1 MPPVDILSEIVRA
14 DDRVALVFA
23 DGRTLSYADL
33 DARTLRF
40 AKRLG
45 QGGKRLI
52 AISAET
58 SEHMIVAY
66 LGALRAGHAVAMLPP
81 CDDRLWSDFLAAFRP
96 DFTFRPADG
105 RWRLIDESR
114 PGGSRQ
120 QLHPDL
126 ALVLMTSG
134 SSGTAKA
141 VRLSYAN
148 LDANARSIADYL
160 DLSSVDRAALVLP
173 LHYSYGLSVLHS
185 HLVAGG
191 SIFLPGVSVMSDDF
205 ARVIGESGCTN
216 FSGVPYSYELMEK
229 TGFRATELKAL
240 RFMTVAGGRLAPEL
254 IRRYRDY
261 MRAGGGR
268 FFVMYGQ
275 TEAAARIAFVPPESL
290 SDHEER
296 IGVAIPGGSLSLAD
310 DEGNPVDR
318 PGAAG
323 ELVYSG
329 PNVMMGYGADRAD
342 LARSAEIEA
351 LHTGDIAVR
360 DHEGFFRIVGRKSR
374 FAKVAGLRIGFD
386 IMEQVLAEAGI
397 AAAVVGD
404 DEGLQA
410 YVTDVDV
417 ADQARRILAKAS
429 HLPANLICVSEQTNL
444 PRLASG
450 KIDYDSLEKKMLK
463 TREKGR
469 PAAVSVLEAYARV
482 FYPLSVGRN
491 DSFVSLGG
499 DSLRFLQLTMEFDRL
514 GVDLPE
520 GWAHARIAE
529 LDNCR
534 QVTRSS
540 RLADVRPLPT
550 DLVLRAIAILLVVVH
565 HEMVWPIPGGS
576 GVMLLLVGF
585 SLARFQS
592 AHFLAGRFRQALR
605 PAINVLIPYFFIV
618 AAYALVWRAV
628 PWASITLTGNF
639 GYADPER
646 HEMVPYLYWFIE
658 AYAQTLL
665 VFALIFA
672 MPAVRK
678 LARARPFAFSLGL
691 LGLAVAARFSLPPVF
706 DIGKRQI
713 FTIYWGFHIAIF
725 GWCAGLADRA
735 ARRMVLTA
743 LAAAVLGYLAFW
755 ETVWI
760 GTTVKYLTI
769 FATLLALLYLPR
781 ISLPVWLGRFV
792 TLIAVS
798 AFPIYLLH
806 RFVPE
811 LLMTPAA
818 GALPVS
824 VFHLLA
830 IAGGLALGIIANK
843 TVAEFRNLLGGMA
856 IGENTGV
863 PQPALLLQWPFV
875 MRRNR

>member
-1 MPPVDILSEIVRA
+1 MTPLDIFSEILRA
-14 DDRVALVFA
+14 DDRVALIFA

-33 DARTLRF
+33 NARTLRF
-40 AKRLG
+40 AERLG
-45 QGGKRLI
+45 QEEKRLV
-52 AISAET
+52 AISAQT

-81 CDDRLWSDFLAAFRP
+81 CDDRLWTDFRAAFRP

-105 RWRLIDESR
+105 RWRLINESR
-114 PGGSRQ
+114 SERSTQ

-148 LDANARSIADYL
+148 LNANARSIADYL
-160 DLSSVDRAALVLP
+160 DLSSADRAALVLP

-216 FSGVPYSYELMEK
+216 FSGVPYSYELLEK
-229 TGFRATELKAL
+229 TPFRATQLKAL

-254 IRRYRDY
+254 IRIYRDH
-261 MRAGGGR
+261 MRANGGR

-275 TEAAARIAFVPPESL
+275 TEAAARIAFIPPESL
-290 SDHEER
+290 SDNEER
-296 IGVAIPGGSLSLAD
+296 IGIAIPGGSLSLVD
-310 DEGNPVDR
+310 DNGNPLER

-323 ELVYSG
+323 ELVYAG
-329 PNVMMGYGADRAD
+329 ANVMMGYGSDRID
-342 LARSAEIEA
+342 LARPAEVEA

-360 DHEGFFRIVGRKSR
+360 DEQGFFRIVGRKSR

-386 IMEQVLAEAGI
+386 IMEQALAKAGI

-410 YVTDVDV
+410 CVTDVGV
-417 ADQARRILAKAS
+417 ADRTRRTLAEAS
-429 HLPANLICVSEQTNL
+429 NLPANLISVTEQPSL

-450 KIDYDSLEKKMLK
+450 KIDYDSLAKTMLQ
-463 TREKGR
+463 TREKDR

-482 FYPLSVGRN
+482 FYPLTVGRN

-499 DSLRFLQLTMEFDRL
+499 DSLRFLQLAMEFERL

-520 GWAHARIAE
+520 GWVHARIAE
-529 LDNCR
+529 LDNCLKAK
-534 QVTRSS
+534 RSS
-540 RLADVRPLPT
+540 GTADTRALPT
-550 DLVLRAIAILLVVVH
+550 DLVLRAAAILMVVVH
-565 HEMVWPIPGGS
+565 HEMLWPIPGGS
-576 GVMLLLVGF
+576 GVMMLLVGF

-592 AHFLAGRFRQALR
+592 AHFLAGQFRPALR
-605 PAINVLIPYFFIV
+605 PAINVLIPYFCIV
-618 AAYALVWRAV
+618 AAYALVWRTV

-665 VFALIFA
+665 VFTLIFV
-672 MPAVRK
+672 MPRVRRFA
-678 LARARPFAFSLGL
+678 LARPFAFSLGL
-691 LGLAVAARFSLPPVF
+691 LGLAVTARFSLPFVF
-706 DIGKRQI
+706 DIGTRQI
-713 FTIYWGFHIAIF
+713 FTIYWGFHLAIF
-725 GWCAGLADRA
+725 GWCAGLADSD
-735 ARRMVLTA
+735 ARRMALVA

-769 FATLLALLYLPR
+769 FAALLALLYLPHIR
-781 ISLPVWLGRFV
+781 LPVWLGRVV
-792 TLIAVS
+792 TVIAVS

-806 RFVPE
+806 RFAPE
-811 LLMTPAA
+811 LLMTPIA
-818 GALPVS
+818 GAFS
-824 VFHLLA
+824 VPIFHLLA
-830 IAGGLALGIIANK
+830 ITGGLAIGIFANR
-843 TVAEFRNLLGGMA
+843 TVAEIRNVLSA
-856 IGENTGV
+856 IAIARNANV
-863 PQPALLLQWPFV
+863 PQPAPV
-875 MRRNR
+875 AAATAPCVAR

>member
-1 MPPVDILSEIVRA
+1 MSMIPVDILSEILRA
-14 DDRVALVFA
+14 DDRPALVFA

-33 DARTLRF
+33 NARTLRF
-40 AKRLG
+40 AERLGRGEKRLV
-45 QGGKRLI
+45 

-96 DFTFRPADG
+96 DFTFRPVDG

-114 PGGSRQ
+114 PARSAQ

-134 SSGTAKA
+134 SSGAAKA
-141 VRLSYAN
+141 VRLSYAS
-148 LDANARSIADYL
+148 LDANARSIAGYL
-160 DLSSVDRAALVLP
+160 DLSPADRAALVLP

-185 HLVAGG
+185 HLIAGG
-191 SIFLPGVSVMSDDF
+191 SIFFPGVSVMSDDF

-229 TGFRATELKAL
+229 TRFRTAELKAL
-240 RFMTVAGGRLAPEL
+240 RFMTVAGGRLAPER
-254 IRRYRDY
+254 IRLYRDH
-261 MRAGGGR
+261 MRACGGR

-290 SDHEER
+290 SDNEER
-296 IGVAIPGGSLSLAD
+296 IGIAISGGSLSLVD
-310 DEGNPVDR
+310 DDGKPVDR

-329 PNVMMGYGADRAD
+329 PNVMMGYGADRSD
-342 LARSAEIEA
+342 LARPAEVEA

-360 DHEGFFRIVGRKSR
+360 DEQGFFRIVGRKSR

-386 IMEQVLAEAGI
+386 IMEQALAEAGI

-410 YVTDVDV
+410 YVTEAGV
-417 ADQARRILAKAS
+417 ADRARRILAQAS
-429 HLPANLICVSEQTNL
+429 HLPANLISVAEQPNL

-450 KIDYDSLEKKMLK
+450 KIDYDRLGEEMRK
-463 TREKGR
+463 TREKSR
-469 PAAVSVLEAYARV
+469 PAAVGVLEAYAHV
-482 FYPLSVGRN
+482 FYPLTVGRN

-520 GWAHARIAE
+520 GWAHMRIAE
-529 LDNCR
+529 LDTCLR
-534 QVTRSS
+534 ATRSS
-540 RLADVRPLPT
+540 RLADIRALPT
-550 DLVLRAIAILLVVVH
+550 DLVLRAMAILLVVVH
-565 HEMVWPIPGGS
+565 HEMLWPIPGGS

-592 AHFLAGRFRQALR
+592 AHFLAGQFRHALR

-618 AAYALVWRAV
+618 AAYALAWRTV

-665 VFALIFA
+665 VLSLIFA
-672 MPAVRK
+672 VPAVRK

-713 FTIYWGFHIAIF
+713 FTIYWGFYLGIF
-725 GWCAGLADRA
+725 GWCAGLADSA
-735 ARRMVLTA
+735 ARRTVLTA
-743 LAAAVLGYLAFW
+743 LAAVVLGYLAFW

-760 GTTVKYLTI
+760 GTTIKYLTI
-769 FATLLALLYLPR
+769 FAALLTLLHLPHIR
-781 ISLPVWLGRFV
+781 LPVWLGRVV

-818 GALPVS
+818 GALPVP

-830 IAGGLALGIIANK
+830 IAGGLAIGMLANK
-843 TVAEFRNLLGGMA
+843 AVAELRNVFSAMA
-856 IGENTGV
+856 IARNSDGPE
-863 PQPALLLQWPFV
+863 PAATAPCAAQ
-875 MRRNR
+875 

>member
-1 MPPVDILSEIVRA
+1 MSMTPVDILSEIVRA

-33 DARTLRF
+33 NTRTLRF
-40 AKRLG
+40 AERLG
-45 QGGKRLI
+45 QGEKRLV

-58 SEHMIVAY
+58 SEQMIVAY
-66 LGALRAGHAVAMLPP
+66 LGALRAGHAVALLPP

-105 RWRLIDESR
+105 RWRLIEESR
-114 PGGSRQ
+114 PGRAQ
-120 QLHPDL
+120 PLHPDL

-134 SSGTAKA
+134 SSGAAKA
-141 VRLSYAN
+141 VRLSQAN
-148 LDANARSIADYL
+148 LDANARAIADYL
-160 DLSSVDRAALVLP
+160 ELSSADRAALVLP

-185 HLVAGG
+185 HLIAGG

-205 ARVIGESGCTN
+205 AGVIGESGCTN

-229 TGFRATELKAL
+229 TGFRTTGLGAL

-261 MRAGGGR
+261 ISAGDGR

-290 SDHEER
+290 SDNEER
-296 IGVAIPGGSLSLAD
+296 IGIAIPGGSLSLAD
-310 DEGNPVDR
+310 DEGNPIDR
-318 PGAAG
+318 PGVAG

-342 LARSAEIEA
+342 LARPAEVEA

-360 DHEGFFRIVGRKSR
+360 DEEGFFRIVGRKSR

-386 IMEQVLAEAGI
+386 IMEQVLVEAGI

-410 YVTDVDV
+410 YVTDAEM
-417 ADQARRILAKAS
+417 ADRARRILAEAS
-429 HLPANLICVSEQTNL
+429 RLPANLISVTAQTDL

-450 KIDYDSLEKKMLK
+450 KIDYDSLGAAMLK
-463 TREKGR
+463 TREKSR

-482 FYPLSVGRN
+482 FYPLTVGRN

-520 GWAHARIAE
+520 GWAQARIAE
-529 LDNCR
+529 LDNGR
-534 QVTRSS
+534 PAARSP
-540 RLADVRPLPT
+540 RLAEIRALPT

-565 HEMVWPIPGGS
+565 HEMLWPIPGGS

-592 AHFLAGRFRQALR
+592 AHFLAGQFRHALR
-605 PAINVLIPYFFIV
+605 PAINILVPYFLIV
-618 AAYALVWRAV
+618 AAYALAWRTV

-665 VFALIFA
+665 VFSLIFGV
-672 MPAVRK
+672 PAVRK

-691 LGLAVAARFSLPPVF
+691 LGLAVAARFSLPLVF

-713 FTIYWGFHIAIF
+713 FTIYWGFHLGIF

-735 ARRMVLTA
+735 AQRMVLAA

-760 GTTVKYLTI
+760 GTTIKYLTI
-769 FATLLALLYLPR
+769 FAALLALLYLPR
-781 ISLPVWLGRFV
+781 ICLPVWLGRLV
-792 TLIAVS
+792 TPIAVS

-818 GALPVS
+818 GALPAPA
-824 VFHLLA
+824 FHLLA
-830 IAGGLALGIIANK
+830 MTGGLAIGILANRI
-843 TVAEFRNLLGGMA
+843 VAEIRNLLGAMA
-856 IGENTGV
+856 I
-863 PQPALLLQWPFV
+863 A
-875 MRRNR
+875 RNRGREPAATAPCAAS